1 MNIIVIGIIALVVV
15 FVGVF
20 FAFKMMRT
28 QQTAQTERKISTD
41 YDTPPLREKVQ
52 DGLDMPP
59 PPIAA
64 EATTGV
70 SVNEQVAEQSA
81 DELADVQIEKTFQLD
96 DEAWG
101 GAQVAE
107 VSVSQVDDLTEYK
120 VYKQFGYY
128 DKAAKSLNGYLT
140 LLEEKP
146 KELVFELCGMYLE
159 IGDVDTF
166 VQALRDY
173 EDIFERSE
181 LEEVTKMAFELEPN
195 NLDLRVFAE
204 ERLGWDVNLVARS
217 IVKEDRIVEP
227 TQIENAT
234 SKDDLDEFAA
244 TQQTRQ
250 RTEQATYFSKL
261 ESGKQLVKGFKGVSD
276 ITPDE
281 RETVIAFSSRE
292 KAARLLGKEIDYV
305 SSVNLY
311 NKAISDAKRPASI
324 AIDALNSDHT
334 NQNIDNYA
342 EHLWS
347 LYSVLGRYGR
357 LVKEKMLGWGS
368 SLGQHPLF
376 DELEN
381 APNEVALK
389 ELGIKYGYV
398 GESASTVKSRMQ
410 ALVVEDRKQEMRQ
423 ATNEIEGIIQEAD
436 SQLEY
441 GQIDDAIKTLEDG
454 VFAHRQEAQL
464 YTMLLDLYERSENW
478 KRFEDFSV
486 KVRSDNVD
494 LPEDVI
500 VALSNLTQRMNEGRV
515 K

>member
-1 MNIIVIGIIALVVV
+1 MIFVIALVALLVV
-15 FVGVF
+15 LVGVF
-20 FAFKMMRT
+20 FAFKKMT
-28 QQTAQTERKISTD
+28 SQPEQSERRSSID
-41 YDTPPLREKVQ
+41 YDTPPLRDKVA
-52 DGLDMPP
+52 DSLDMPP
-59 PPIAA
+59 PPTAA
-64 EATTGV
+64 DAP
-70 SVNEQVAEQSA
+70 AAAAA
-81 DELADVQIEKTFQLD
+81 DDGFDEVQIAKTFELGD
-96 DEAWG
+96 DAFG
-101 GAQVAE
+101 GAE
-107 VSVSQVDDLTEYK
+107 VSTVSEAEVDDLTEYK

-128 DKAAKSLNGYLT
+128 DKAAKSLNGYLS

-173 EDIFERSE
+173 EDSFEQNE
-181 LEEVTKMAFELEPN
+181 LEEVAKMAFELEPN
-195 NLDLRVFAE
+195 NLDLRVYAE
-204 ERLGWDVNLVARS
+204 EKLGWDVNLIARS

-227 TQIENAT
+227 AQAKEDSVA
-234 SKDDLDEFAA
+234 KDDLDEFAK

-250 RTEQATYFSKL
+250 STGRESYFAKL
-261 ESGKQLVKGFKGVSD
+261 EAGKQLVKGFKGVTD

-311 NKAISDAKRPASI
+311 NKAISNAKRPASI
-324 AIDALNSDHT
+324 AIDALNSDHN
-334 NQNIDNYA
+334 NQNINNYA
-342 EHLWS
+342 EHLWN

-381 APNEVALK
+381 APNEVELK
-389 ELGIKYGYV
+389 ELGVKYGYV
-398 GESASTVKSRMQ
+398 SESASTVKSRMQ
-410 ALVVEDRKQEMRQ
+410 ALVVEDRSKLEAQHAVGEV
-423 ATNEIEGIIQEAD
+423 ESIIQEAD

-464 YTMLLDLYERSENW
+464 YTMLLNLYERSENW
-478 KRFEDFSV
+478 KRFEDFSI

>member
-1 MNIIVIGIIALVVV
+1 MIFVIALVALLVV
-15 FVGVF
+15 LVGVF
-20 FAFKMMRT
+20 FAFKKMT
-28 QQTAQTERKISTD
+28 SQPEQSERRSSID
-41 YDTPPLREKVQ
+41 YDTPPLRDKVA
-52 DGLDMPP
+52 DSLDMPP
-59 PPIAA
+59 PPTAA
-64 EATTGV
+64 DAP
-70 SVNEQVAEQSA
+70 AAAAA
-81 DELADVQIEKTFQLD
+81 DDGFDEVQIAKTFELGD
-96 DEAWG
+96 DAFG
-101 GAQVAE
+101 GAE
-107 VSVSQVDDLTEYK
+107 VSTVSEAEVDDLTEYK

-128 DKAAKSLNGYLT
+128 DKAAKSLNGYLS

-173 EDIFERSE
+173 EDSFDQNE
-181 LEEVTKMAFELEPN
+181 LEEVAKMAFELEPN
-195 NLDLRVFAE
+195 NLDLRVYAE
-204 ERLGWDVNLVARS
+204 EKLGWDVNLIARS

-227 TQIENAT
+227 AQAKEDSVA
-234 SKDDLDEFAA
+234 KDDLDEFAK

-250 RTEQATYFSKL
+250 STGRESYFAKL
-261 ESGKQLVKGFKGVSD
+261 EAGKQLVKGFKGVTD

-311 NKAISDAKRPASI
+311 NKAISNAKRPASI
-324 AIDALNSDHT
+324 AIDALNSDHN
-334 NQNIDNYA
+334 NQNINNYA
-342 EHLWS
+342 EHLWN

-381 APNEVALK
+381 APNEVELK
-389 ELGIKYGYV
+389 ELGVKYGYV
-398 GESASTVKSRMQ
+398 SESASTVKSRMQ
-410 ALVVEDRKQEMRQ
+410 ALVVEDRSKLEAQHAVGEV
-423 ATNEIEGIIQEAD
+423 ESIIQEAD

-478 KRFEDFSV
+478 KRFEDFSI

>member
-1 MNIIVIGIIALVVV
+1 MIFVIALVALLVV
-15 FVGVF
+15 LVGVF
-20 FAFKMMRT
+20 FAFKKMT
-28 QQTAQTERKISTD
+28 HQPEQPERRSSTD
-41 YDTPPLREKVQ
+41 YESAPASALRDKVA

-59 PPIAA
+59 PPTAA
-64 EATTGV
+64 DA
-70 SVNEQVAEQSA
+70 VAPASPTL
-81 DELADVQIEKTFQLD
+81 DDGFDDVQIAKTFELGD
-96 DEAWG
+96 DAFG
-101 GAQVAE
+101 GAE
-107 VSVSQVDDLTEYK
+107 VSTVSEAEVDDLTEYK

-128 DKAAKSLNGYLT
+128 DKAAKSLNGYLS

-173 EDIFERSE
+173 EDTFERPE

-204 ERLGWDVNLVARS
+204 ERLGWDPDLIART

-227 TQIENAT
+227 AQQVADKVAKT
-234 SKDDLDEFAA
+234 DDLEEFAQ
-244 TQQTRQ
+244 TQKTRQ
-250 RTEQATYFSKL
+250 SAGRESYFAKL
-261 ESGKQLVKGFKGVSD
+261 EAGKQLVKGFSGVSN

-324 AIDALNSDHT
+324 AIDALNSDYN
-334 NQNIDNYA
+334 NQNINNYA
-342 EHLWS
+342 EHLWN

-376 DELEN
+376 DELED
-381 APNEVALK
+381 APNEVAIK
-389 ELGIKYGYV
+389 ELGVKYGYV
-398 GESASTVKSRMQ
+398 GESASAVKSRMQ

-423 ATNEIEGIIQEAD
+423 ATNEIEAIIQEAD
-436 SQLEY
+436 SLLEY
-441 GQIDDAIKTLEDG
+441 GEIDGAIKTLEDG

-464 YTMLLDLYERSENW
+464 YTLLLDLYERSENW
-478 KRFEDFSV
+478 KRFEDFSI

-494 LPEDVI
+494 LPEDVV

>member
-1 MNIIVIGIIALVVV
+1 MNIIVIALVALLVV
-15 FVGVF
+15 LVGVF
-20 FAFKMMRT
+20 FAFKKMTHQPDQPAR
-28 QQTAQTERKISTD
+28 RSSID
-41 YDTPPLREKVQ
+41 YDSTPPLRDKVA
-52 DGLDMPP
+52 DSLDMPP
-59 PPIAA
+59 PPTAA
-64 EATTGV
+64 DA
-70 SVNEQVAEQSA
+70 VAPTPAAAS
-81 DELADVQIEKTFQLD
+81 DEGFDEVKIEKTFELGD
-96 DEAWG
+96 DAFG
-101 GAQVAE
+101 GAE
-107 VSVSQVDDLTEYK
+107 VSTVSEAEVDDLTEYK

-128 DKAAKSLNGYLT
+128 DKAAKSLNGYLS

-173 EDIFERSE
+173 KDSFERTE

-204 ERLGWDVNLVARS
+204 EELGWDVNLIARS

-227 TQIENAT
+227 AQAKEEAN
-234 SKDDLDEFAA
+234 KDDLDEFAQ
-244 TQQTRQ
+244 TQKTRQ
-250 RTEQATYFSKL
+250 SEGRESYFAKL
-261 ESGKQLVKGFKGVSD
+261 EAGKQLVKGFRGVSD

-311 NKAISDAKRPASI
+311 NKAISNAKRPASI

-334 NQNIDNYA
+334 NQNINNYA
-342 EHLWS
+342 EHLWN

-357 LVKEKMLGWGS
+357 LVKEKMLGWGA

-381 APNEVALK
+381 APNEVELK
-389 ELGIKYGYV
+389 ELGVRYGYL
-398 GESASTVKSRMQ
+398 GEGASTVKARMQ
-410 ALVVEDRKQEMRQ
+410 ALVVEDRKLETKY
-423 ATNEIEGIIQEAD
+423 AANEVEGIIQEAD
-436 SQLEY
+436 SLLEY
-441 GQIDDAIKTLEDG
+441 GEIDGAIKTLEDG

-478 KRFEDFSV
+478 KRFEEFSI

>member
-1 MNIIVIGIIALVVV
+1 MIFVIALVALLVV
-15 FVGVF
+15 LVGVF
-20 FAFKMMRT
+20 FAFKKMT
-28 QQTAQTERKISTD
+28 HQPEKPERKSSID
-41 YDTPPLREKVQ
+41 YDTPPLRDKVA
-52 DGLDMPP
+52 DSLDMPP
-59 PPIAA
+59 PPTAA
-64 EATTGV
+64 DA
-70 SVNEQVAEQSA
+70 VAPVAAAPAPTAA
-81 DELADVQIEKTFQLD
+81 DGFDEVQIEKTFELGD
-96 DEAWG
+96 DAFG
-101 GAQVAE
+101 GAE
-107 VSVSQVDDLTEYK
+107 VSTVSEAEVDDLTEYK

-128 DKAAKSLNGYLT
+128 DKAAKSLNGYLS

-173 EDIFERSE
+173 EDTFERGE

-227 TQIENAT
+227 AARAEETRK
-234 SKDDLDEFAA
+234 KDDLDEFAE
-244 TQQTRQ
+244 TQKTKQSTDR
-250 RTEQATYFSKL
+250 ASYFAKL
-261 ESGKQLVKGFKGVSD
+261 EAGKQLVKGFKGVSD

-324 AIDALNSDHT
+324 AIDALNSDYN
-334 NQNIDNYA
+334 NQNINNYA
-342 EHLWS
+342 EHLWN

-381 APNEVALK
+381 AQNEVAVK

-423 ATNEIEGIIQEAD
+423 ATNEVESIIQEAD
-436 SQLEY
+436 SLLEY
-441 GQIDDAIKTLEDG
+441 GEIDGAIKTLEEG

-464 YTMLLDLYERSENW
+464 YAILLDLYERSENW
-478 KRFEDFSV
+478 KRFEEFSV

>member
-1 MNIIVIGIIALVVV
+1 MIFVIALVALLVV
-15 FVGVF
+15 LVGVF
-20 FAFKMMRT
+20 FAFKKMT
-28 QQTAQTERKISTD
+28 SQPEQSERRSSID
-41 YDTPPLREKVQ
+41 YDTPPLRDKVA
-52 DGLDMPP
+52 DSLDMPP
-59 PPIAA
+59 PPTAA
-64 EATTGV
+64 DAP
-70 SVNEQVAEQSA
+70 AAAAA
-81 DELADVQIEKTFQLD
+81 DDGFDGFDEVQIAKTFELGD
-96 DEAWG
+96 DAFG
-101 GAQVAE
+101 GAE
-107 VSVSQVDDLTEYK
+107 VSTVSEAEVDDLTEYK

-128 DKAAKSLNGYLT
+128 DKAAKSLNGYLS

-173 EDIFERSE
+173 EDSFDQNE
-181 LEEVTKMAFELEPN
+181 LEEVAKMAFELEPN
-195 NLDLRVFAE
+195 NLDLRVYAE
-204 ERLGWDVNLVARS
+204 EKLGWDVNLIARS

-227 TQIENAT
+227 AQAKEDSVA
-234 SKDDLDEFAA
+234 KDDLDEFAK

-250 RTEQATYFSKL
+250 STGRESYFAKL
-261 ESGKQLVKGFKGVSD
+261 EAGKQLVKGFKGVTD

-311 NKAISDAKRPASI
+311 NKEISHAKRPASI
-324 AIDALNSDHT
+324 AIDSLNSDHN
-334 NQNIDNYA
+334 NQNINNYA
-342 EHLWS
+342 EHLWN

-381 APNEVALK
+381 APNEVELK
-389 ELGIKYGYV
+389 ELGVKYGYV
-398 GESASTVKSRMQ
+398 SESASTVKSRMQ
-410 ALVVEDRKQEMRQ
+410 ALVVEDRSKLEAQHAVGEV
-423 ATNEIEGIIQEAD
+423 ESIIQEAD

-478 KRFEDFSV
+478 KRFEDFSI

>member
-1 MNIIVIGIIALVVV
+1 MIFVIALVALLVV
-15 FVGVF
+15 LVGVF
-20 FAFKMMRT
+20 FAFKKMT
-28 QQTAQTERKISTD
+28 HQPEQPERRSSTD
-41 YDTPPLREKVQ
+41 YESAPASALRDKVA

-59 PPIAA
+59 PPT
-64 EATTGV
+64 ATDA
-70 SVNEQVAEQSA
+70 VAPASPTL
-81 DELADVQIEKTFQLD
+81 DDGFDDVQIAKTFELGD
-96 DEAWG
+96 DAFG
-101 GAQVAE
+101 GAE
-107 VSVSQVDDLTEYK
+107 VSTVSEAEVDDLTEYK

-128 DKAAKSLNGYLT
+128 DKAAKSLNGYLS

-173 EDIFERSE
+173 EDTFERPE

-204 ERLGWDVNLVARS
+204 EKLGWDVDLVARS

-227 TQIENAT
+227 TQQAEET
-234 SKDDLDEFAA
+234 QLTDDLDEFTA

-250 RTEQATYFSKL
+250 KTEKATYFSKL
-261 ESGKQLVKGFKGVSD
+261 ESGKQLVKGFSGVSN

-324 AIDALNSDHT
+324 AIDALNSDFK
-334 NQNIDNYA
+334 NQNINNYA
-342 EHLWS
+342 EHLWN

-376 DELEN
+376 DELED
-381 APNEVALK
+381 APNEVAIK
-389 ELGIKYGYV
+389 ELGVKYGYV
-398 GESASTVKSRMQ
+398 GESASAVKSRMQ

-423 ATNEIEGIIQEAD
+423 ATNEIEAIIQEAD
-436 SQLEY
+436 SLLEY
-441 GQIDDAIKTLEDG
+441 GEIDGAIKTLEDG

-464 YTMLLDLYERSENW
+464 YTLLLDLYERSENW
-478 KRFEDFSV
+478 KRFEDFSI

-494 LPEDVI
+494 LPEDVV

>member
-1 MNIIVIGIIALVVV
+1 MIFVIALVALLVV
-15 FVGVF
+15 LVGVF
-20 FAFKMMRT
+20 FAFKKMT
-28 QQTAQTERKISTD
+28 SQPEQSERRSSID
-41 YDTPPLREKVQ
+41 YDTPPLRDKVA
-52 DGLDMPP
+52 DSLDMPP
-59 PPIAA
+59 PPTAA
-64 EATTGV
+64 DAP
-70 SVNEQVAEQSA
+70 AAAAA
-81 DELADVQIEKTFQLD
+81 DDGFDEVQIAKTFELGD
-96 DEAWG
+96 DAFG
-101 GAQVAE
+101 GAE
-107 VSVSQVDDLTEYK
+107 VSTVSEAEVDDLTEYK

-128 DKAAKSLNGYLT
+128 DKAAKSLNGYLS

-173 EDIFERSE
+173 EDSFEQNE
-181 LEEVTKMAFELEPN
+181 LEEVAKMAFELEPN
-195 NLDLRVFAE
+195 NLDLRVYAE
-204 ERLGWDVNLVARS
+204 EKLGWDVNLIARS

-227 TQIENAT
+227 AQAKEDSVA
-234 SKDDLDEFAA
+234 KDDLDEFAK

-250 RTEQATYFSKL
+250 STGRESYFAKL
-261 ESGKQLVKGFKGVSD
+261 EAGKQLVKGFKGVTD

-311 NKAISDAKRPASI
+311 NKAISNAKRPASI
-324 AIDALNSDHT
+324 AIDALNSDHN
-334 NQNIDNYA
+334 NQNINNYA
-342 EHLWS
+342 EHLWN

-381 APNEVALK
+381 APNEVELK
-389 ELGIKYGYV
+389 ELGVKYGYV
-398 GESASTVKSRMQ
+398 SESASTVKSRMQ
-410 ALVVEDRKQEMRQ
+410 ALVVEDRSKLEAQHAVGEV
-423 ATNEIEGIIQEAD
+423 ESIIQEAD

-478 KRFEDFSV
+478 KRFEDFSI

>member
-1 MNIIVIGIIALVVV
+1 MNIIVIALVALVAV
-15 FVGVF
+15 LVGVF
-20 FAFKMMRT
+20 FAFKKMTHQPDQPAR
-28 QQTAQTERKISTD
+28 RSSID
-41 YDTPPLREKVQ
+41 YDSTPPLRDKVA
-52 DGLDMPP
+52 DSLDMPP
-59 PPIAA
+59 PPTAA
-64 EATTGV
+64 DA
-70 SVNEQVAEQSA
+70 VAPTPAAAS
-81 DELADVQIEKTFQLD
+81 DEGFDEVKIEKTFELGD
-96 DEAWG
+96 DAFG
-101 GAQVAE
+101 GAE
-107 VSVSQVDDLTEYK
+107 VSTVSEAEVDDLTEYK

-128 DKAAKSLNGYLT
+128 DKAAKSLNGYLS

-173 EDIFERSE
+173 EDTFERGE

-204 ERLGWDVNLVARS
+204 ERLGWDVNLIARS

-227 TQIENAT
+227 VQAKEDTVA
-234 SKDDLDEFAA
+234 KDDLDEFAK

-250 RTEQATYFSKL
+250 STGRESYFAKL
-261 ESGKQLVKGFKGVSD
+261 EAGKQLVKGFKGVSD

-311 NKAISDAKRPASI
+311 NKAISNAKRPASI

-334 NQNIDNYA
+334 NQNINNYA
-342 EHLWS
+342 EHLWN

-381 APNEVALK
+381 APNEVELK
-389 ELGIKYGYV
+389 ELGIKYGYI

-478 KRFEDFSV
+478 KRFEDFSI